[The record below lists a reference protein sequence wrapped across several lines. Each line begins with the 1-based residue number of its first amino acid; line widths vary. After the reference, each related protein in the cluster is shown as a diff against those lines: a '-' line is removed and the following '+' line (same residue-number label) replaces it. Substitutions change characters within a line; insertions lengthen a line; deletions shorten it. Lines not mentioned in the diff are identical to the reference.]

1 MPVRLQAAPCS
12 DKSQCKW
19 IVHGE
24 RQGREARERRKAR
37 QGKQE
42 SVKRQ
47 GREGKRS
54 SNERKER
61 YFYPPCLE
69 IIVSDA
75 LVVDLV
81 LV

>member
-1 MPVRLQAAPCS
+1 MVVGKVVASCSGPDFLIFEATGCMPEATGCTVQR
-12 DKSQCKW
+12 SQCKW

-61 YFYPPCLE
+61 
-69 IIVSDA
+69 
-75 LVVDLV
+75 
-81 LV
+81 